1 MACIDNHDLL
11 NLKSNTMLKALF
23 TSVITL
29 LLAGA
34 LVSVRAQDITQTI
47 RGTVV
52 DSDTKIPQFAA
63 TVAIYDDSI
72 LVKATITDEDGN
84 FRFERIPVGRYAVT
98 ASFVGYSQVVMP
110 NVIVSSGKEVILPL
124 EMEESPVAI
133 DEVSIRASAKKGE
146 AMNKMAFVSTRSFSV
161 EESDRFAGSR
171 GDPARMASNYAG
183 VQGNNDKTN
192 DLVIRGNSPLGVLWR
207 CEGVN
212 IPSPNHFGPSGTTGG
227 PVTILTNKVL
237 ASSDFMTG
245 AFPAEYGNS
254 NAGVF
259 DIRMRNG
266 NNERHESSGQ
276 IGVLGAELF
285 AEGPL
290 RKEGRSSYLVAYRY
304 NNLFL
309 ISKVTDIEAD
319 VVRYQDFNFKLNLP
333 TRNSGSFSLFGMGG
347 MGYTEILASK
357 QVKPDPDKTYGSEG
371 MDEHFRTAMGV
382 TGLSYSKSL
391 GMRSFIKLTLAA
403 SREHQDNHLDKV
415 FRHIDEGLF
424 NVDSIRYSHNA
435 YHSNQNKYSANL
447 FWNRKMNRKL
457 SLRTGL
463 IFDIYQFDMLDSIY
477 NEAYKSWNNRLDH
490 TGFAFLTQPYIQGKF
505 NVSEKLTLHAGLHAQ
520 LLQLESNVSRS
531 LEPRLGVNYR
541 PDENNTF
548 SYGTGLHSQML
559 PTYIYFAWLVN
570 QEGEYSLP
578 NQDLGFIR
586 SFHQVLSWD
595 HYFSS
600 DLRIRAETYY
610 QYLFEV
616 PVELRP
622 SSYSVLDEGHDM
634 ERFFPDTL
642 VNEGN
647 GRNYGVELTAE
658 KFFSRSYYL
667 MLTASLYDAK
677 RSGSDGLN
685 YDALYNGRYALNLLG
700 SREFVWGARR
710 DHAISVGG
718 KITLAGGKRYTEID
732 TVASAIAGEAVY
744 FDSARNFEQFSP
756 YFRADIKLNY
766 RINTGR
772 ITHEVGVDLV
782 NITNRENAL
791 RQIYISGAEPPLDI
805 KPQLDFMPI
814 FYYRIDF

>member
-1 MACIDNHDLL
+1 MLHFRRISMIFTGLVMLQSLL
-11 NLKSNTMLKALF
+11 FPQNIS
-23 TSVITL
+23 
-29 LLAGA
+29 
-34 LVSVRAQDITQTI
+34 QTI
-47 RGTVV
+47 RG
-52 DSDTKIPQFAA
+52 SIIDTETKTPLLAA
-63 TVAIYDDSI
+63 TVAVYDESI
-72 LVKATITDEDGN
+72 PVAASITDDAGA
-84 FRFERIPVGRYAVT
+84 FRIENVPVGRYSVVC
-98 ASFVGYSQVVMP
+98 SFIGYSQVVVP
-110 NVIVSSGKEVILPL
+110 DVIVGSGKEVILPV
-124 EMEESPVAI
+124 EMEESPVEI
-133 DEVSIRASAKKGE
+133 EEVSIRASGKKGE
-146 AMNKMAFVSTRSFSV
+146 ALNKMAFVSARTFSV

-183 VQGNNDKTN
+183 VQGNDDSNN

-207 CEGVN
+207 CEGIN
-212 IPSPNHFGPSGTTGG
+212 IPGPNHFGVTGSTGG
-227 PVTILTNKVL
+227 PVTILNNKVL

-259 DIRMRNG
+259 DLNMRNG
-266 NNERHESSGQ
+266 NNERHEFSGQ
-276 IGVLGAELF
+276 IGDLGAELM
-285 AEGPL
+285 AEGPI

-304 NNLFL
+304 NNLYLMKKL
-309 ISKVTDIEAD
+309 IYIEAD
-319 VVRYQDFNFKLNLP
+319 VIRYQDLNFKLNLP
-333 TRNSGSFSLFGMGG
+333 TGNSGNLSLFGMGG
-347 MGYTEILASK
+347 IGYTEILASK
-357 QVKPDPDKTYGSEG
+357 QAEPREDKIYGSEG
-371 MDEHFRTAMGV
+371 MDEHFKTAMGV
-382 TGLSYSKSL
+382 TGLSYSRTL
-391 GMRSFIKLTLAA
+391 GTRSFIKLTLAA

-415 FRHIDEGLF
+415 FRHITDGEF
-424 NVDSIRYSHNA
+424 VVDSMRYSHNA

-463 IFDIYQFDMLDSIY
+463 VFDIYQFDMLDSIF
-477 NEAYKSWNNRLDH
+477 NEAYESYNNRLDH
-490 TGFAFLTQPYIQGKF
+490 KGFAYLTQPYIQVKL
-505 NVSEKLTLHAGLHAQ
+505 NVSGKLTFHTGLHAQ
-520 LLQLESNVSRS
+520 LLQLESNVSGS

-541 PDENNTF
+541 PGENNTF

-559 PTYIYFAWLVN
+559 PTYIYFGRLVN
-570 QEGEYSLP
+570 PEGEYGLP

-616 PVELRP
+616 PVELRT

-744 FDSARNFEQFSP
+744 FDSARNFEQFNP